1 MALNWFLT
9 LRNLAKT
16 DETAKELF
24 EQLQKAET
32 DEEKDIAKAN
42 AKAYVEEKSK
52 DNTPQP
58 EEAPAEI
65 EPVVETE
72 TVDEGVDNLD
82 SDGDTVLDSELQ
94 PEKDT
99 EENPERR
106 EEVQVNMADLSQ
118 LAFNPRL
125 AKCGVTREEEL
136 FLNHVFVRKLSHED
150 KILMRRSIYQK
161 KTQRNAQIQAEYKAK
176 RLAQKQKDLND
187 PEKIK
192 FHQERKMFAAV
203 LDALENHKNLGWIF
217 SNIEDLTT
225 DIMREFL
232 KNPGNVNALNK
243 ANPNFISNF
252 KKKYGK

>member
-9 LRNLAKT
+9 LRNLSKT

-32 DEEKDIAKAN
+32 DEEKETAKAN
-42 AKAYVEEKSK
+42 AQAYIAEKSN
-52 DNTPQP
+52 DNITKP
-58 EEAPAEI
+58 EETPAEI
-65 EPVVETE
+65 EPVVESE
-72 TVDEGVDNLD
+72 ELVQGNDDVVDND
-82 SDGDTVLDSELQ
+82 NSVPDSEPQ

-99 EENPERR
+99 EESP
-106 EEVQVNMADLSQ
+106 EEVKLLDLSQ

-125 AKCGVTREEEL
+125 AKCGITREEEL
-136 FLNHVFVRKLSHED
+136 FLNHVFVRKMSHED

-161 KTQRNAQIQAEYKAK
+161 KTKRNAQIQAEFKAK
-176 RLAQKQKDLND
+176 RIAQKQKDLND

-217 SNIEDLTT
+217 SNIDDLTVE
-225 DIMREFL
+225 IMREFL
-232 KNPGNVNALNK
+232 KNPGNVNALNR
-243 ANPNFISNF
+243 ANPSFITNFN
-252 KKKYGK
+252 KKYGE

>member
-9 LRNLAKT
+9 LRNLSKT

-32 DEEKDIAKAN
+32 DEEKDTAKAN

-52 DNTPQP
+52 DNIAQP

-65 EPVVETE
+65 EPVDESEELVQGNDDV
-72 TVDEGVDNLD
+72 VDDDNSVPD
-82 SDGDTVLDSELQ
+82 IEPQS
-94 PEKDT
+94 EKDT
-99 EENPERR
+99 EESPE
-106 EEVQVNMADLSQ
+106 EIKLLDLSQ

-125 AKCGVTREEEL
+125 AKCGITREEEL
-136 FLNHVFVRKLSHED
+136 FLNHVFVRKMSHED

-161 KTQRNAQIQAEYKAK
+161 KTKRNAQIQAEYRAK

-217 SNIEDLTT
+217 SNIDDLTVE
-225 DIMREFL
+225 IMREFL
-232 KNPGNVNALNK
+232 KNPGNVNALNQT
-243 ANPNFISNF
+243 NPSFIVNF